1 MTETVVFR
9 NGVAVPQEV
18 VEVACVLD
26 RSGSMQSIKND
37 TIGGFNAFLEEQKKA
52 GASVKMTL
60 TVFSDRVAFMFDAV
74 DIANVPALTPST
86 YIPNGMT
93 ALYDAIGKTIRHI
106 ETRFAAIPEAI
117 RPTKVIM
124 AIVTDGEENNSETF
138 TSDIVR
144 ELIQAKTSIGWAF
157 VFIGANQDAYAES
170 NDDELCTE
178 CQRRCTDISEYRGC
192 RVDILCDWKSIRTV
206 ERRFNIKKT
215 VNWSQLP
222 PIKRK
227 NISPQC
233 HHRKTSNTKRKGRRL
248 YNPDPYCVN
257 YPLLSQGASYECTGT
272 SGNPRPV
279 CRRLPAKCR

>member
-1 MTETVVFR
+1 MTETVVFK
-9 NGVAVPQEV
+9 NGVTVPQEV

-170 NDDELCTE
+170 AKIGIPKAMTMNFVPNARGVAQTYRSIGAAVLTYCATGKVSEQWNADSISKNGKLKSTT
-178 CQRRCTDISEYRGC
+178 TD
-192 RVDILCDWKSIRTV
+192 
-206 ERRFNIKKT
+206 
-215 VNWSQLP
+215 
-222 PIKRK
+222 
-227 NISPQC
+227 
-233 HHRKTSNTKRKGRRL
+233 
-248 YNPDPYCVN
+248 
-257 YPLLSQGASYECTGT
+257 
-272 SGNPRPV
+272 
-279 CRRLPAKCR
+279 